1 MRQKESIFK
10 GTEIPFLLV
19 TIIWAVHLLNLRF
32 PDINFNDFGNYP
44 REIHGLKGIL
54 FSPFIHNTDDFS
66 HIIGNSVPLFVLSW
80 LFILSHKE
88 LFFRVI
94 IFIWVFSGICLW
106 LGGRPIL
113 PHIGA
118 SGVIYG
124 LAYFLFFSGIFSKN
138 KRQIAISLIVAFSYG
153 SMMWGI
159 FPGEEGI
166 SWEGHLFGAISG
178 IIMAIY
184 FRKKYFSPDKYNLRV
199 NPEFE
204 EFVDQYNEVYLQEQ
218 AQIEELKKLQNTN
231 TTLNENMKVFF
242 EYIKKK
248 EDE

>member
-10 GTEIPFLLV
+10 GTGTPFLLV
-19 TIIWAVHLLNLRF
+19 IIIWAVHLLNLRF
-32 PDINFNDFGNYP
+32 PDYNFSGFGNYP
-44 REIHGLKGIL
+44 RAIHGLWGIL

-80 LFILSHKE
+80 LLILNYKK
-88 LFFRVI
+88 LFTPVI
-94 IFIWVFSGICLW
+94 IFIWIFSGICLW
-106 LGGRPIL
+106 LGGRESY
-113 PHIGA
+113 HIGA

-138 KRQIAISLIVAFSYG
+138 KRQISISLIVAFSYG

-178 IIMAIY
+178 ILMAIY
-184 FRKKYFSPDKYNLRV
+184 FRKKYFSPDKYNLKV

-248 EDE
+248 DE